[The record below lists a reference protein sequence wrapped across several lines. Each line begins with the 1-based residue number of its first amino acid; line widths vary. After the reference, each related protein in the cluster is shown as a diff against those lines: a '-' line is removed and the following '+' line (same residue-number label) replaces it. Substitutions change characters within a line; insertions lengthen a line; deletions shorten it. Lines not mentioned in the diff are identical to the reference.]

1 MAVSQSVHSLCSRKQ
16 FPNTHACT
24 HTHTHTH
31 TQCTFLAVQ
40 PLEAQGAVTLIALLP
55 GPAASPMGTGGPHA
69 GVGCILH
76 VHTPREVMPHM
87 DGPVIQD
94 DLRKENIKKFRDS
107 ENHLWNIVQLPSA
120 HQRELRLGVG
130 WGFKNK

>member
-1 MAVSQSVHSLCSRKQ
+1 M
-16 FPNTHACT
+16 HA
-24 HTHTHTH
+24 HTHTEY
-31 TQCTFLAVQ
+31 TFLAVQ

-55 GPAASPMGTGGPHA
+55 GSAAAPMGAGGPHA

-76 VHTPREVMPHM
+76 VHAPREVMLHV

-107 ENHLWNIVQLPSA
+107 ETSS
-120 HQRELRLGVG
+120 GVFYSFPQHTNLNYAWG
-130 WGFKNK
+130 WGEL

>member
-1 MAVSQSVHSLCSRKQ
+1 
-16 FPNTHACT
+16 
-24 HTHTHTH
+24 
-31 TQCTFLAVQ
+31 
-40 PLEAQGAVTLIALLP
+40 
-55 GPAASPMGTGGPHA
+55 MGTGGPHA

-107 ENHLWNIVQLPSA
+107 EITFGILYSFAQHTNVNYAW
-120 HQRELRLGVG
+120 G
-130 WGFKNK
+130 WGGALKINRESLATAFTVL